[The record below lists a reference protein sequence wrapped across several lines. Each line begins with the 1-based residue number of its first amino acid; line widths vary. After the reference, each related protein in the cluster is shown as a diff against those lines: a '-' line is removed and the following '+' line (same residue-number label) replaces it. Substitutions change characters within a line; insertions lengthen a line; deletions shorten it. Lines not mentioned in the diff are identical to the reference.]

1 MIQAIIDNLPL
12 ILTTLGA
19 IAGAVVAV
27 VTLLRSRR
35 LEKYIAQAKARETYT
50 VCPHCKKRLPL
61 SDLTFHLPDGAVD
74 NNLDGKPDHKIDQ
87 IEI

>member
-1 MIQAIIDNLPL
+1 MIQALIDNLPL

-35 LEKYIAQAKARETYT
+35 LEKYLAQAKARRLTPFARI
-50 VCPHCKKRLPL
+50 VKSACP
-61 SDLTFHLPDGAVD
+61 
-74 NNLDGKPDHKIDQ
+74 
-87 IEI
+87 